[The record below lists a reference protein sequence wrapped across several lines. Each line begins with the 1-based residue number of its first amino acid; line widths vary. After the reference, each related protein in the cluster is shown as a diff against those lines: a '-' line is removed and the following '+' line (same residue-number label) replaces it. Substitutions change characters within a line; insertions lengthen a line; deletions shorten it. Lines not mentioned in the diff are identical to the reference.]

1 MAIPANVVA
10 VLKKNKIKGQSIP
23 WALLYPLLSL
33 NSCDNTL
40 LRDRFGA
47 IHVEPTHYV
56 T

>member
-33 NSCDNTL
+33 NSCDKTF